1 MEHGDRFLRLKEIRQ
16 RIGLSQSTIYRMM
29 KDGTFPPNVSLGPG
43 TSAWLESEVEAWIS
57 SRQSEEREAWSPPP
71 PPTRKVGEKKLPPLV
86 PTEKG
91 AEAAAKIAGV
101 VGTAIPD
108 GEVPS
113 DQDIALR
120 FPDWPELM
128 RQRTAAAYLDLS
140 ESAFIREVYRGTLP
154 YPIVLGGR
162 ESWSRQ
168 ELDAA
173 IARLLARKQ
182 ASRS

>member
-1 MEHGDRFLRLKEIRQ
+1 MENGDHFLRLKEIRQ
-16 RIGLSQSTIYRMM
+16 RIGLSQSTIYRMI
-29 KDGTFPPNVSLGPG
+29 KDGTFPPNVSLGPR
-43 TSAWLESEVEAWIS
+43 TSVWLASEVEAWIS
-57 SRQSEEREAWSPPP
+57 SRQPAEREAWSPPP
-71 PPTRKVGEKKLPPLV
+71 SPTRRVGEKNPPPLV
-86 PTEKG
+86 PNEKG

-101 VGTAIPD
+101 VGIAIPD

-140 ESAFIREVYRGTLP
+140 ESAFIREVYRGILP

-162 ESWSRQ
+162 QSWSRQ
-168 ELDAA
+168 ELDSS
-173 IARLLARKQ
+173 IAKLLARKQ
-182 ASRS
+182 ASR